1 MTEYKYLL
9 CGYDHTII
17 HDPDHFV
24 DVKLIG
30 IYDNYENAYN
40 IQKQL
45 GIIQVKENYVKGLKY
60 CTWIKKISLSEGTLV
75 NALSLR
81 SSNNT
86 LT

>member
-9 CGYDHTII
+9 CGYNHTIVS
-17 HDPDHFV
+17 DPEHFI

-30 IYDNYENAYN
+30 IYDTYEKAKN
-40 IQKQL
+40 IQEQF
-45 GIIQVKENYVKGLKY
+45 GIVLVKDKYVKGLKY
-60 CTWIKKISLSEGTLV
+60 CTWIKKISLYDGTLS

-81 SSNNT
+81 NADNT